1 MRMTSKLDLAGV
13 LATPR
18 QKIEQVLEDERL
30 TKEQVKRYV
39 LMYADEIE
47 EQAASYEQRRAEQEE
62 QKLKE
67 RILNAIGID
76 VDLYEIMEK

>member
-1 MRMTSKLDLAGV
+1 MRITSKLDLAGV

-18 QKIEQVLEDERL
+18 QKIEQVLDDETL
-30 TKEQVKRYV
+30 TKKQVKRYV
-39 LMYADEIE
+39 LMYADEIK

-67 RILNAIGID
+67 RMLNVIGID

>member
-1 MRMTSKLDLAGV
+1 MRITSKLDLAGV